1 MNSAPATSSGSAP
14 TTRTP
19 PVLTVEGL
27 RVSFG
32 GSHIL
37 QGVSFEV
44 PATGVTALLGRNG
57 VGKTTTLKAII
68 GLAPRTG
75 RISIDGTEIQGR
87 RTTRIVRD
95 GIGYVPED
103 REVFGSLTV
112 DENLRLVD
120 PERGVEA
127 PIVERLFPDL
137 VARRSQRAGTLS
149 GGQQQMVSLARVLLR
164 DNRLLLIDE
173 PTKGLAPKLVT
184 EVADV
189 LVEVARTTPIL
200 LVEQN
205 LPLVRR
211 IAETVIVL
219 DAGQVVHRGTI
230 TALLA
235 DPVLT
240 RELLGV
246 ALRRDGAHE

>member
-1 MNSAPATSSGSAP
+1 MKD
-14 TTRTP
+14 TTREAV
-19 PVLTVEGL
+19 VLELEDVHV
-27 RVSFG
+27 RYG
-32 GSHIL
+32 GAHVL
-37 QGVSFEV
+37 QGGSFEV

-57 VGKTTTLKAII
+57 VGKTTTLRSII

-75 RISIDGTEIQGR
+75 RIRLRGREIQAHA
-87 RTTRIVRD
+87 TARIVRD

-103 REVFGSLTV
+103 REVFGGLTV

-120 PERGVEA
+120 PVRGVEA
-127 PIVERLFPDL
+127 PIVADLFPDL
-137 VARRSQRAGTLS
+137 VARAGQRAATLS

-164 DNRLLLIDE
+164 DNAVLLVDE

-189 LVEVARTTPIL
+189 LAEVARTTPIL

-211 IAETVIVL
+211 IADRVVVL
-219 DAGQVVHRGTI
+219 DAGRVVHRGG
-230 TALLA
+230 AA
-235 DPVLT
+235 DLVADVGLT

-246 ALRRDGAHE
+246 SMRRDGAA

>member
-1 MNSAPATSSGSAP
+1 VSTTNETAATG
-14 TTRTP
+14 T
-19 PVLTVEGL
+19 PVLSLDDVHV
-27 RVSFG
+27 RYG

-37 QGVSFEV
+37 QGVSFDV
-44 PATGVTALLGRNG
+44 PSTGVTALLGRNG

-75 RISIDGTEIQGR
+75 RIRLQSKEIQSES
-87 RTTRIVRD
+87 TTRIVRA

-103 REVFGSLTV
+103 REVFGGLTV

-120 PERGVEA
+120 PVRGSEA
-127 PIVERLFPDL
+127 PIVADLFPDL
-137 VARRSQRAGTLS
+137 VARRAQRAGTLS

-164 DNRLLLIDE
+164 DNALLLVDE

-189 LVEVARTTPIL
+189 LAEVARTTPIL

-211 IAETVIVL
+211 IADTVVVL
-219 DAGQVVHRGTI
+219 DAGEVVHRGTAA
-230 TALLA
+230 ALVA
-235 DPVLT
+235 DAELT
-240 RELLGV
+240 RGLLGV
-246 ALRRDGAHE
+246 SMRREGVA